1 LNPENWKERQKL
13 HSKVREFFLNRG
25 LLEVDVPMLSA
36 TCGTEPQLEYFET
49 LPPVHYLATSPEFFM
64 KKLLADGF
72 GDIFSLTHAFRKGE
86 TGNRHNCEFSIAEWY
101 RIGFSAEELQQEILD
116 LVNCITG
123 LNLHL
128 KRTTWQAAFECVD
141 MEKLKAE
148 HKDWTLEE
156 IEDYAMTTIIEPNL
170 GTVGADLRVC
180 PYCAEFIVDYP
191 PKRAALAKIRKN
203 SEGQEVACRFELYVN
218 GIELC
223 NGYEE
228 LTDAKEQRKRFLED
242 IEKRKKMGKPIP
254 KIDEDF
260 LAALEKGMPECSGVA
275 LGLDRLYMLAL
286 GKNDIGDVL
295 LFRE

>member
-1 LNPENWKERQKL
+1 LKPKDWKERQKL

-36 TCGTEPQLEYFET
+36 TCGTDPQLEYFET
-49 LPPVHYLATSPEFFM
+49 LPPAHYLATSPEFFM
-64 KKLLADGF
+64 KRLLADGF

-86 TGNRHNCEFSIAEWY
+86 TGTRHNYEFNIAEWY

-123 LNLHL
+123 LNLPL
-128 KRTTWQAAFECVD
+128 KRTPWQTAFESVD
-141 MEKLKAE
+141 MEKLKSE
-148 HKDWTLEE
+148 HKDWTFEE

-170 GTVGADLRVC
+170 GKN
-180 PYCAEFIVDYP
+180 CAEYIVDYP
-191 PKRAALAKIRKN
+191 QKRAALAKIHKN
-203 SEGQEVACRFELYVN
+203 AACRFELYIN

-286 GKNDIGDVL
+286 GKDDIGDVL
-295 LFRE
+295 LFRD

>member
-1 LNPENWKERQKL
+1 LKVENWKERQKL
-13 HSKVREFFLNRG
+13 HCKVREFFLNRG
-25 LLEVDVPMLSA
+25 LLEVDVPMLA
-36 TCGTEPQLEYFET
+36 AFAGTDPQLDYFET
-49 LPPVHYLATSPEFFM
+49 LHPAHYLATSPEFFM
-64 KKLLADGF
+64 KRLLADGF

-86 TGNRHNCEFSIAEWY
+86 TGTRHNYEFNIAEWY
-101 RIGFSAEELQQEILD
+101 RIGFSAEDMQQEILD

-123 LNLHL
+123 LNLPL
-128 KRTTWQAAFECVD
+128 KRTTWEAAFECVD
-141 MEKLKAE
+141 MGKLKSE

-170 GTVGADLRVC
+170 GT
-180 PYCAEFIVDYP
+180 EFIVDYP

-203 SEGQEVACRFELYVN
+203 SKGKEVACRFELYIN

-242 IEKRKKMGKPIP
+242 IEKRKQMGKPIP
-254 KIDEDF
+254 KIDENF
-260 LAALEKGMPECSGVA
+260 LAALEKGMPECSGAA

-286 GKNDIGDVL
+286 GKDDIGDVL

>member
-1 LNPENWKERQKL
+1 LKIENWKERQKL
-13 HSKVREFFLNRG
+13 HCKVRDFFLNRG

-36 TCGTEPQLEYFET
+36 TCGTDPQLDYFET
-49 LPPVHYLATSPEFFM
+49 LPPEHYLATSPEFFM
-64 KKLLADGF
+64 KRLLAEGF

-86 TGNRHNCEFSIAEWY
+86 IGKRHNYEFNIAEWY

-123 LNLHL
+123 LNLPL
-128 KRTTWQAAFECVD
+128 KRTPWQAAFECVD

-148 HKDWTLEE
+148 HKNWTQEE
-156 IEDYAMTTIIEPNL
+156 IEDYAMSAIIEPDL
-170 GTVGADLRVC
+170 GKN
-180 PYCAEFIVDYP
+180 CAEFIVDYP
-191 PKRAALAKIRKN
+191 LKRAALAKIRKN
-203 SEGQEVACRFELYVN
+203 AACRFELYIN

-228 LTDAKEQRKRFLED
+228 LTDANEQRKRFLED

-254 KIDEDF
+254 KIDENF
-260 LAALEKGMPECSGVA
+260 LTALEKGMPECSGVA

-286 GKNDIGDVL
+286 GKDDIGDVL
-295 LFRE
+295 LFKE

>member
-1 LNPENWKERQKL
+1 MKIENWKERQKL
-13 HSKVREFFLNRG
+13 HCKVRDFFLNRG

-36 TCGTEPQLEYFET
+36 TCGTDPQLDYFET
-49 LPPVHYLATSPEFFM
+49 LPPEHYLATSPEFFM
-64 KKLLADGF
+64 KRLLAEGF

-86 TGNRHNCEFSIAEWY
+86 IGKRHNYEFNIAEWY

-123 LNLHL
+123 LNLPL
-128 KRTTWQAAFECVD
+128 KRTPWQAAFECVD

-148 HKDWTLEE
+148 HKNWTQEE
-156 IEDYAMTTIIEPNL
+156 IEDYAMSAIIEPDL
-170 GTVGADLRVC
+170 GKN
-180 PYCAEFIVDYP
+180 CAEFIVDYP
-191 PKRAALAKIRKN
+191 LKRAALAKIRKN
-203 SEGQEVACRFELYVN
+203 AACRFELYIN

-228 LTDAKEQRKRFLED
+228 LTDANEQRKRFLED

-254 KIDEDF
+254 KIDENF
-260 LAALEKGMPECSGVA
+260 LTALEKGMPECSGVA

-286 GKNDIGDVL
+286 GKDDIGDVL
-295 LFRE
+295 LFKE

>member
-1 LNPENWKERQKL
+1 LNIENWKQRQKL
-13 HSKVREFFLNRG
+13 HCKVREFFLNRG

-36 TCGTEPQLEYFET
+36 FGGTDPQLDYFET

-64 KKLLADGF
+64 KRLLADGF

-86 TGNRHNCEFSIAEWY
+86 IGAWHNSEFNIAEWY
-101 RIGFSAEELQQEILD
+101 RIGFSAEDMQQEILD
-116 LVNCITG
+116 LVSEIIG
-123 LNLHL
+123 LNLPL
-128 KRTTWQAAFECVD
+128 KRTTWDQAFENVD

-148 HKDWTLEE
+148 HKGWTLEE
-156 IEDYAMTTIIEPNL
+156 IEDYAMTTIIEPYL
-170 GTVGADLRVC
+170 GT
-180 PYCAEFIVDYP
+180 EFIVDYP

-203 SEGQEVACRFELYVN
+203 SKGQEVACRFELYVN

-228 LTDAKEQRKRFLED
+228 LTDTKEQRKRFLEEA
-242 IEKRKKMGKPIP
+242 EKRKKMGKPIP
-254 KIDEDF
+254 KIDENF
-260 LAALEKGMPECSGVA
+260 LAALEKGMPNCSGTA

-295 LFRE
+295 LFRK

>member
-1 LNPENWKERQKL
+1 LKIDIWRERQKL

-36 TCGTEPQLEYFET
+36 TCGTDPQLDYFET
-49 LPPVHYLATSPEFFM
+49 LPPTHYLATSPEFFM
-64 KKLLADGF
+64 KRLLAEGF

-86 TGNRHNCEFSIAEWY
+86 TGTRHNCEFNIAEWY

-116 LVNCITG
+116 LVNCITA
-123 LNLHL
+123 LNLPL
-128 KRTTWQAAFECVD
+128 KRTPWQTAFECVD
-141 MEKLKAE
+141 MEKLKAK

-156 IEDYAMTTIIEPNL
+156 IEDYAMSAIIEPSL
-170 GTVGADLRVC
+170 GKN
-180 PYCAEFIVDYP
+180 CAEFIVDYP

-203 SEGQEVACRFELYVN
+203 SNGQEVACRFELFIN

-228 LTDAKEQRKRFLED
+228 LTDTKEQRKRFLED
-242 IEKRKKMGKPIP
+242 IEKRKEMGKPIP
-254 KIDEDF
+254 KIDENF
-260 LAALEKGMPECSGVA
+260 LTALEKGMPECSGVA

-286 GKNDIGDVL
+286 GKDDIGDVL
-295 LFRE
+295 LF

>member
-1 LNPENWKERQKL
+1 M
-13 HSKVREFFLNRG
+13 REFFLNRG
-25 LLEVDVPMLSA
+25 LLEVDVPMLST
-36 TCGTEPQLEYFET
+36 TCGTDPQLDYFET
-49 LPPVHYLATSPEFFM
+49 IPPSHYLATSPEFFM
-64 KKLLADGF
+64 KRLLADGF

-86 TGNRHNCEFSIAEWY
+86 TGTRHNYEFNIAEWY

-116 LVNCITG
+116 LVNHITG
-123 LNLHL
+123 LNLSL
-128 KRTTWQAAFECVD
+128 KRTPWQAAFELVD

-148 HKDWTLEE
+148 HKDWTEEE

-170 GTVGADLRVC
+170 GKNAVGADLRVC

-203 SEGQEVACRFELYVN
+203 AACRFELYVN

-228 LTDAKEQRKRFLED
+228 LTDASEQRKRFLED

-254 KIDEDF
+254 KIDENF
-260 LAALEKGMPECSGVA
+260 LAALKKGLPECSGVA

-286 GKNDIGDVL
+286 GKDDIGDVL

>member
-1 LNPENWKERQKL
+1 LKIETWRERQKL
-13 HSKVREFFLNRG
+13 HSKVQEFFLNRG

-36 TCGTEPQLEYFET
+36 TCGTDPQLDYFET
-49 LPPVHYLATSPEFFM
+49 QPPAHYLATSPEFFM
-64 KKLLADGF
+64 KRLLAEGF

-86 TGNRHNCEFSIAEWY
+86 TGTRHNYEFNIAEWY

-116 LVNCITG
+116 LVNCITAQ
-123 LNLHL
+123 NLPL
-128 KRTTWQAAFECVD
+128 KRTTWEQAFENVD

-156 IEDYAMTTIIEPNL
+156 IEDYAMTTMIEPNL
-170 GTVGADLRVC
+170 GKN
-180 PYCAEFIVDYP
+180 CAEFIIDYP

-203 SEGQEVACRFELYVN
+203 SKGQEVACRFELYVN

-228 LTDAKEQRKRFLED
+228 LTDAKEQKKRFLED
-242 IEKRKKMGKPIP
+242 VEKRKKMGKPVP
-254 KIDEDF
+254 KIDEIF
-260 LAALEKGMPECSGVA
+260 LTALEKGMPECSGVA

-295 LFRE
+295 LFKE

>member
-1 LNPENWKERQKL
+1 MKLEIWKERQKL
-13 HSKVREFFLNRG
+13 HYKVREFFLNRG

-36 TCGTEPQLEYFET
+36 TCGTDPQIDYFET
-49 LPPVHYLATSPEFFM
+49 VSPTHYLATSPEFFM
-64 KKLLADGF
+64 KRLLADGF

-86 TGNRHNCEFSIAEWY
+86 TGKRHNYEFNIAEWY

-123 LNLHL
+123 LNLPL
-128 KRTTWQAAFECVD
+128 KRTTWQTAFECVD
-141 MEKLKAE
+141 MEKLKTE

-156 IEDYAMTTIIEPNL
+156 IEDYAMTAIIEQNL
-170 GTVGADLRVC
+170 GKN
-180 PYCAEFIVDYP
+180 CAEFITDYP
-191 PKRAALAKIRKN
+191 PQKAALAKIRKN
-203 SEGQEVACRFELYVN
+203 AEGQGVACRFELYVN

-242 IEKRKKMGKPIP
+242 IEKRKKMEKPIP
-254 KIDEDF
+254 KMDEIF

-286 GKNDIGDVL
+286 GKDDIGDVL

>member
-1 LNPENWKERQKL
+1 MKIETWRERQKL

-36 TCGTEPQLEYFET
+36 TCGTDPQLDYFET
-49 LPPVHYLATSPEFFM
+49 LPPAHYLATSPEFFM
-64 KKLLADGF
+64 KRLLAEGF

-86 TGNRHNCEFSIAEWY
+86 TGTRHNYEFNIAEWY
-101 RIGFSAEELQQEILD
+101 RIGFSAEDLQQEILD

-123 LNLHL
+123 LNLPL
-128 KRTTWQAAFECVD
+128 KRTTWEQAFENVD

-148 HKDWTLEE
+148 HKNWTLEE
-156 IEDYAMTTIIEPNL
+156 IEDYAMTTMIEPHL
-170 GTVGADLRVC
+170 GVRAGPRAC
-180 PYCAEFIVDYP
+180 PCAEFIIDYP

-203 SEGQEVACRFELYVN
+203 SKGQEVACRFELYIN

-242 IEKRKKMGKPIP
+242 IEKRKEMGKPIP
-254 KIDEDF
+254 KIDENF
-260 LAALEKGMPECSGVA
+260 LTALEKGMPECSGVA

-286 GKNDIGDVL
+286 GKDDIGDML
-295 LFRE
+295 LFKE

>member
-1 LNPENWKERQKL
+1 LKIEIWRERQKL
-13 HSKVREFFLNRG
+13 HNKVREFFLNRG

-36 TCGTEPQLEYFET
+36 TCGTDPQLDYFET
-49 LPPVHYLATSPEFFM
+49 LPPAHYLATSPEFFM
-64 KKLLADGF
+64 KRLLAEGS

-86 TGNRHNCEFSIAEWY
+86 TGTRHNYEFNIAEWY
-101 RIGFSAEELQQEILD
+101 RIGFSAEDLQQEILD

-123 LNLHL
+123 LNLPL
-128 KRTTWQAAFECVD
+128 KRTSWQAAFEGID
-141 MEKLKAE
+141 MEKLKAQ
-148 HKDWTLEE
+148 HKDWTQEE
-156 IEDYAMTTIIEPNL
+156 IEDYAITTR
-170 GTVGADLRVC
+170 AC
-180 PYCAEFIVDYP
+180 PCAEFIVDYP

-203 SEGQEVACRFELYVN
+203 AEGQEVACRFELYVN

-242 IEKRKKMGKPIP
+242 IEKRKEMGKPIP
-254 KIDEDF
+254 KIDENF

-286 GKNDIGDVL
+286 GKNDIEDVL
-295 LFRE
+295 LFRG

>member
-1 LNPENWKERQKL
+1 
-13 HSKVREFFLNRG
+13 
-25 LLEVDVPMLSA
+25 MLSA
-36 TCGTEPQLEYFET
+36 FGGTDPQLDYFET
-49 LPPVHYLATSPEFFM
+49 LPPANYLATSPEFFM
-64 KKLLADGF
+64 KRLLAEGF

-86 TGNRHNCEFSIAEWY
+86 SGKLHNCEFNIAEWY

-123 LNLHL
+123 FNLPL
-128 KRTTWQAAFECVD
+128 KRTPWQTAFECVD

-148 HKDWTLEE
+148 HKNWTLEE
-156 IEDYAMTTIIEPNL
+156 IEDYAMATLIEPNL
-170 GTVGADLRVC
+170 GKNCG
-180 PYCAEFIVDYP
+180 EFIVDYP
-191 PKRAALAKIRKN
+191 PKRAALAKVRN
-203 SEGQEVACRFELYVN
+203 NVACRFELYVN

-242 IEKRKKMGKPIP
+242 IEIRKKMGKPIP

-286 GKNDIGDVL
+286 GKDDIGDVL
-295 LFRE
+295 LCAYPSSI

>member
-1 LNPENWKERQKL
+1 MKIDIWRERQKL

-36 TCGTEPQLEYFET
+36 TCGTDPQLDYFET
-49 LPPVHYLATSPEFFM
+49 LPPTHYLATSPEFFM
-64 KKLLADGF
+64 KRLLAEGF

-86 TGNRHNCEFSIAEWY
+86 TGTRHNCEFNIAEWY

-116 LVNCITG
+116 LVNCITA
-123 LNLHL
+123 LNLPL
-128 KRTTWQAAFECVD
+128 KRTPWQTAFECVD
-141 MEKLKAE
+141 MEKLKAK

-156 IEDYAMTTIIEPNL
+156 IEDYAMSAIIEPSL
-170 GTVGADLRVC
+170 GKN
-180 PYCAEFIVDYP
+180 CAEFIVDYP

-203 SEGQEVACRFELYVN
+203 SNGQEVACRFELFIN

-228 LTDAKEQRKRFLED
+228 LTDTKEQRKRFLED
-242 IEKRKKMGKPIP
+242 IEKRKEMGKPIP
-254 KIDEDF
+254 KIDENF
-260 LAALEKGMPECSGVA
+260 LTALEKGMPECSGVA

-286 GKNDIGDVL
+286 GKDDIGDVL
-295 LFRE
+295 LF